1 MSLRADP
8 VLFACPAFSF
18 FFLIAAAASLAEES
32 ATGDGWP
39 VPTSAQIAE
48 FTGDSVLHGRL
59 TWSDGTPAA
68 GTIFNLMA
76 YGPETRE
83 LRLRQVTSDAE
94 GRYRVDGLKGGSRR
108 YRLRLAS
115 DDTQQTYYIPIHKPG
130 SRVEYDYKFQPRVGD
145 PAPPH
150 VMPDL
155 AGRDVD
161 LRSFLGKVVVLKFWA
176 VWCGP
181 CHHEMEAAG
190 ALIRKR
196 PEWKDEVVF
205 VAVNADPGRK
215 EVTDFIREKKL
226 EGMVHLFEEGK
237 KWVSVRDRDFR
248 INSLPF
254 TFVLD
259 REGIVRFRG
268 AHAPDL
274 EKVVSEILNAEEAP
288 R

>member
-1 MSLRADP
+1 MK
-8 VLFACPAFSF
+8 
-18 FFLIAAAASLAEES
+18 AAVRVMLWLCLAANALG
-32 ATGDGWP
+32 ATASDDGWP
-39 VPTSAQIAE
+39 APTAAQLAE
-48 FTGDSVLHGRL
+48 FTGDSALHGRL
-59 TWSDGTPAA
+59 TWSDRSPAA
-68 GTIFNLMA
+68 ETTFNLMA

-83 LRLRQVTSDAE
+83 LRLRQVKTDAD

-108 YRLRLAS
+108 YRLWLAE

-130 SRVEYDYKFQPRVGD
+130 TEVEYDYQFQPRVGD

-150 VMPDL
+150 VMPGLD
-155 AGRDVD
+155 GRPVKLSD
-161 LRSFLGKVVVLKFWA
+161 FLGRVVVVKFWA

-190 ALIRKR
+190 ALIRKH
-196 PEWKDEVVF
+196 PEWKDRVVF
-205 VAVNADPGRK
+205 MAVNADPGRK

-248 INSLPF
+248 VNSLPF
-254 TFVLD
+254 TFVIS
-259 REGIVRFRG
+259 RKGVVRYRG
-268 AHAPDL
+268 AHATDL
-274 EKVVSEILNAEEAP
+274 EKVITEILSEQEVP